1 MTKPP
6 KDDTPPEPAVDPG
19 PDQVRIAISRHL
31 REQRVHDADTT
42 PESAGLVVLEAL
54 IASWLRGRISV
65 KATASAKKA
74 CKGGYSGHFDP
85 SYPGHLAIAHI
96 TQALYT
102 ALSTTVEHGVVVV
115 ALKAGANALALV
127 IAPMKGLSS
136 ISERDLT
143 NQSKPVYVII
153 FRISMKFVLEVAADP
168 LKIASQ
174 GH

>member
-85 SYPGHLAIAHI
+85 QATPGAPRHRTHCPG
-96 TQALYT
+96 ALY
-102 ALSTTVEHGVVVV
+102 
-115 ALKAGANALALV
+115 GAFVYGRAWGGCGG
-127 IAPMKGLSS
+127 P
-136 ISERDLT
+136 
-143 NQSKPVYVII
+143 QS
-153 FRISMKFVLEVAADP
+153 R
-168 LKIASQ
+168 
-174 GH
+174 G

>member
-1 MTKPP
+1 M
-6 KDDTPPEPAVDPG
+6 
-19 PDQVRIAISRHL
+19 
-31 REQRVHDADTT
+31 
-42 PESAGLVVLEAL
+42 
-54 IASWLRGRISV
+54 
-65 KATASAKKA
+65 
-74 CKGGYSGHFDP
+74 
-85 SYPGHLAIAHI
+85 
-96 TQALYT
+96 
-102 ALSTTVEHGVVVV
+102 VEHGVVVV